1 MKTNWQTKKL
11 GEVCEFTRGLTY
23 SKSDEVLF
31 SNNVVLRANNV
42 NYLSNVLD
50 LSEIRYIKDSF
61 EIPENKKVKKD
72 SLLICTASGSKEH
85 LGKVALIDKDYN
97 FAFGGFMG
105 QITPKNGVE
114 SKYLYYFFVS
124 AYYKEYILKLTGGTN
139 INNLKFSDIEN
150 IEIPLPPLQ
159 EQKRIVKIL
168 DEAFEKLKKVK
179 ENTEKNLQNSKEL
192 FESYL
197 NNIFS
202 NPGKDW
208 EYETIEKHVKF
219 IDYRGKTPKKTKEG
233 IRLITAKNV
242 KLGYIQLQPEEF
254 IAENNYDTWMTRGIP
269 SFGDVIFTT
278 EAPLAN
284 VAQIN
289 TKEKLAFAQRIII
302 MSPDKK
308 INQDFLKYLLLSTP
322 VRKRI
327 FEKATGAT
335 VSGIKASLLKNIEI
349 YFPKSIQ
356 EQKQIVKK
364 LDQLSGKTQKLES
377 LYKQKLESIEELK
390 KSILSK
396 AFSGEL

>member
-1 MKTNWQTKKL
+1 
-11 GEVCEFTRGLTY
+11 
-23 SKSDEVLF
+23 
-31 SNNVVLRANNV
+31 
-42 NYLSNVLD
+42 
-50 LSEIRYIKDSF
+50 
-61 EIPENKKVKKD
+61 
-72 SLLICTASGSKEH
+72 
-85 LGKVALIDKDYN
+85 
-97 FAFGGFMG
+97 
-105 QITPKNGVE
+105 
-114 SKYLYYFFVS
+114 
-124 AYYKEYILKLTGGTN
+124 
-139 INNLKFSDIEN
+139 
-150 IEIPLPPLQ
+150 
-159 EQKRIVKIL
+159 
-168 DEAFEKLKKVK
+168 
-179 ENTEKNLQNSKEL
+179 
-192 FESYL
+192 
-197 NNIFS
+197 
-202 NPGKDW
+202 
-208 EYETIEKHVKF
+208 
-219 IDYRGKTPKKTKEG
+219 
-233 IRLITAKNV
+233 
-242 KLGYIQLQPEEF
+242 
-254 IAENNYDTWMTRGIP
+254 MTRGIP